1 MKQNLKT
8 ILYAPAVF
16 VLGMALFWQAPPL
29 FSGELAEFHLQFDP
43 LHSQNR
49 LYLWPRLKQTHVG
62 LALSGGG
69 ARGLAHIGVLKVFEE
84 NHIPIHMITGTSIGS
99 IVGGLYASG
108 YVSDEIL
115 DISQRI
121 HWENILRDQ
130 PQRTALFLSLKQ
142 TSDRYFFR
150 LYFKNFRPAIPSAV
164 SPGQRL
170 YDELSKVI
178 LQAPYHAIHSFD
190 ELKYPFRAI
199 ATDLVY
205 GKKVVFDR
213 GDLALAMQ
221 ASATI
226 PLLFQPVKKDSFL
239 LVDGGVVENIPVTD
253 VKALGADI
261 VIASDVTSPLRP
273 VKNMTAPWEIADQ
286 VTTIMQFPQRE
297 EQLRQA
303 DVVVRPNLGNRTN
316 TDFSN
321 PEQAYRAGE
330 KAAWKVI
337 PIIKKKLLQRLTGI
351 QNRLFSID
359 RVTTETQLPS
369 DKKIIPF
376 HQRLWTGFEIQQLIE
391 TIYRE
396 GFWKDVWARVTRQS
410 DQTILEIHRTAN
422 PILMQVRFT
431 GNTLFPDSLLLK
443 QATYSLQQPINWKVW
458 EKNCEAIIRFYRK
471 KQISLATIQSI
482 RFDSLSH
489 ALCLTIREG
498 RIDTIKVEGNARTKD
513 WVILREF
520 PSKAGDIFY
529 APVIQKGLTNIYS
542 LGFFNRVRIEYNW
555 VNDRLQLTIRVQEK
569 PHLRFSQ
576 SYRYDRDRRLKLL
589 FEFSDQNFMGFG
601 GRVALSQIVGK
612 RNLTT
617 QLIFQND
624 RIFKT
629 YLTSSANV
637 HYSRIKHYTFRRGN
651 IAGEYQERRTGF
663 YYSFGRQV
671 KRLGTASLALRA
683 DEIALRQVF
692 GSGYPIIKTREV
704 GLRMQTI
711 IDERNK
717 MPFPTKGKYYN
728 FYYEV
733 FGQFLGNDIAFSKL
747 YSQTEEYFTFFRRLT
762 LHPRM
767 IWGTADLVTPF
778 QEMFQLGGEDFF
790 YGFREDEIRA
800 RRFLT
805 TSFEIRYLL
814 PIKSHLNT
822 YISYREDAGAF
833 WKNSMAPIRGD
844 DFIFGQGVGV
854 SLESILGSFSFHYG
868 KNSLNQKTYYFSA
881 GFQF

>member
-1 MKQNLKT
+1 MKRNHKINLPALKFF
-8 ILYAPAVF
+8 ILCAVLLLRAPF
-16 VLGMALFWQAPPL
+16 S
-29 FSGELAEFHLQFDP
+29 FSGEVAEFHLHFDNFY
-43 LHSQNR
+43 SQNT
-49 LYLWPRLKQTHVG
+49 LHLWPRLKQTHVG

-69 ARGLAHIGVLKVFEE
+69 ARGLSHIGVLKVFEE
-84 NHIPIHMITGTSIGS
+84 NHIPIHAIAGTSIGS

-108 YVSDEIL
+108 YASDEIL
-115 DISQRI
+115 NISRKIRWQ
-121 HWENILRDQ
+121 NILSDK

-142 TSDRYFFR
+142 MSDRYFFR
-150 LYFKNFRPAIPSAV
+150 IYFQNLKPTFPSAI

-178 LQAPYHAIHSFD
+178 LQAPYHAVHSFD
-190 ELKYPFRAI
+190 ELKYPFRAVS
-199 ATDLVY
+199 TDLVH
-205 GKKVVFDR
+205 GKKVVFSR

-226 PLLFQPVKKDSFL
+226 PLLFEPVKKDSLL

-253 VKALGADI
+253 VRKLGADF
-261 VIASDVTSPLRP
+261 VIASDATSPLRQ

-297 EQLRQA
+297 GQLRQA

-330 KAAWKVI
+330 KAAWKAV
-337 PIIKKKLLQRLTGI
+337 PIIKKKLLRRPAGI
-351 QNRLFSID
+351 KSRLFSID
-359 RVTTETQLPS
+359 QITTETQLPS

-376 HQRLWTGFEIQQLIE
+376 KQRLWTGFEIQQLIQ
-391 TIYRE
+391 TIYQE
-396 GFWKDVWARVTRQS
+396 GFWKDVWARVIHQS
-410 DQTILEIHRTAN
+410 GQTILEIHRIPN
-422 PILMQVRFT
+422 PILMRIKFK

-443 QATYSLQQPINWKVW
+443 QATYSLQQPINWKTW
-458 EKNCEAIIRFYRK
+458 ERNCEDIIRFYRK
-471 KQISLATIQSI
+471 KQISLASIQSV

-489 ALCLTIREG
+489 ALLLSIREG
-498 RIDTIKVEGNARTKD
+498 RIDTIKVEGNYRTKN

-520 PSKAGDIFY
+520 PSKAGDIFF
-529 APVIQKGLTNIYS
+529 APAIQKGLINIYS
-542 LGFFNRVRIEYNW
+542 LGFFNRVQIEYNW

-569 PHLRFSQ
+569 PHFLFSQ
-576 SYRYDRDRRLKLL
+576 SYRYDRDRRLKML
-589 FEFSDQNFMGFG
+589 FELSDQNFLGLGSRM
-601 GRVALSQIVGK
+601 ALSQVVGK
-612 RNLTT
+612 RDWTT

-629 YLTSSANV
+629 YLTSSANI
-637 HYSRIKHYTFRRGN
+637 HYSKIKHYTFRHGD
-651 IAGEYQERRTGF
+651 IAGEYQERRTGV

-692 GSGYPIIKTREV
+692 GSGYPIIKTREI

-728 FYYEV
+728 FYYEI
-733 FGQFLGNDIAFSKL
+733 FGQFLGNDITFSKL

-762 LHPRM
+762 LHPR
-767 IWGTADLVTPF
+767 IVWGTADLVTPF
-778 QEMFQLGGEDFF
+778 QEMFQLGGENFF

-805 TSFEIRYLL
+805 TSLEIRYLL
-814 PIKSHLNT
+814 PIKTHLNT
-822 YISYREDAGAF
+822 YISYRKDVGAF
-833 WKNSMAPIRGD
+833 WKNSMAPIRGR
-844 DFIFGQGVGV
+844 DFVFGDGVGI
-854 SLESILGSFSFHYG
+854 SLESILGNFCFYYG
-868 KNSLNQKTYYFSA
+868 GNSLNQNAYYFSA

>member
-1 MKQNLKT
+1 MKRNPKI
-8 ILYAPAVF
+8 ILYALKF
-16 VLGMALFWQAPPL
+16 FILGIVLLSHIPL
-29 FSGELAEFHLQFDP
+29 SFSGSLAEFHLQFDQ
-43 LHSQNR
+43 LRSQNKLR
-49 LYLWPRLKQTHVG
+49 LWPRLKQTHVG

-84 NHIPIHMITGTSIGS
+84 NHIPVHVIAGTSIGS

-115 DISQRI
+115 NISRKI
-121 HWENILRDQ
+121 RWENILRDR
-130 PQRTALFLSLKQ
+130 PQRTTLFLSLKQ
-142 TSDRYFFR
+142 TSNRYFFR
-150 LYFKNFRPAIPSAV
+150 LYFQNFRPAIPSAV

-178 LQAPYHAIHSFD
+178 LQAPYHAVHSFD
-190 ELKYPFRAI
+190 ELKYPFRAV
-199 ATDLVY
+199 ATDLVH
-205 GKKVVFDR
+205 GKKVVFSR

-261 VIASDVTSPLRP
+261 VIASDVTSPLRHI
-273 VKNMTAPWEIADQ
+273 KNMTAPWEIADQ

-297 EQLRQA
+297 NQLRQA
-303 DVVVRPNLGNRTN
+303 DVVVRPDLGNRTN

-330 KAAWKVI
+330 RAAWKAV
-337 PIIKKKLLQRLTGI
+337 PIIKKKLLQHLMGTKS
-351 QNRLFSID
+351 RLFSID
-359 RVTTETQLPS
+359 RITTKTHLPS

-376 HQRLWTGFEIQQLIE
+376 RQRLWTGFEIQQLIK

-396 GFWKDVWARVTRQS
+396 GFWKDVWARVARQS
-410 DQTILEIHRTAN
+410 GQTVLEIHRITN
-422 PILMQVRFT
+422 PILMQIRFE
-431 GNTLFPDSLLLK
+431 GNTLFPDSVLLK
-443 QATYSLQQPINWKVW
+443 QATYSLQQPINWKTW
-458 EKNCEAIIRFYRK
+458 EKNCESIIRFYRK
-471 KQISLATIQSI
+471 KQISLATIQSVH
-482 RFDSLSH
+482 FDSLSH
-489 ALCLTIREG
+489 ALLLSIREG
-498 RIDTIKVEGNARTKD
+498 RIDTIKVEGNYRTKD

-542 LGFFNRVRIEYNW
+542 LGFFNRVQIEYNW

-569 PHLRFSQ
+569 PHFRFSQ
-576 SYRYDRDRRLKLL
+576 SYRYDRDRRSKLL
-589 FEFSDQNFMGFG
+589 FEISNQNFLGIG
-601 GRVALSQIVGK
+601 SRVALSQIVGK
-612 RNLTT
+612 RNWTT

-624 RIFKT
+624 RIFRT
-629 YLTSSANV
+629 YFTSSANF
-637 HYSRIKHYTFRRGN
+637 HYSKIKHYTFRHGN

-711 IDERNK
+711 IDERDK

-728 FYYEV
+728 FYYEI

-762 LHPRM
+762 IHPR
-767 IWGTADLVTPF
+767 ITWGTADLVTPF
-778 QEMFQLGGEDFF
+778 QEMFQLGGENFF

-805 TSFEIRYLL
+805 TSLEIRYLL

-822 YISYREDAGAF
+822 YISYRKDSGAF
-833 WKNSMAPIRGD
+833 WKNSMAPIRGG
-844 DFIFGQGVGV
+844 DFVFGDGVGI
-854 SLESILGSFSFHYG
+854 SLESILGSFCFHYG
-868 KNSLNQKTYYFSA
+868 RNSLNQKAYYFSA